1 MATIKNVQVEAKLIE
16 KFRIEGN
23 MRHHTVYVDQPEAG
37 GGDNS
42 APTPLEYTLLSL
54 AACVITISQIVA
66 KQQRIQLRHID
77 VKVEADIDAEVFMGK
92 GQDNRVGFRGIKVI
106 TEIDA
111 DMSLEEKK
119 AFLETV
125 DQRCPVSDNLKAL
138 TPVAYEI
145 KE

>member
-1 MATIKNVQVEAKLIE
+1 MATIKNVQVEAKLLE
-16 KFRIEGN
+16 KFKIEGH
-23 MRHHTVYVDQPEAG
+23 MRNHTVYVDQPEAG

-42 APTPLEYTLLSL
+42 APTPLEYNLLAL
-54 AACVITISQIVA
+54 AACVITIGQIVA
-66 KQQRIQLRHID
+66 KQQRIQLRTLN
-77 VKVEADIDAEVFMGK
+77 VNVEADIDADVFMGK

-111 DMSLEEKK
+111 DMSLAEKK
-119 AFLETV
+119 AFLEIV